1 MKKPLILLTVLSV
14 FVFVAYQKWL
24 QVPFYHVQ
32 SYVFG
37 TLIDIS
43 IVGEE
48 NTLAEQHA
56 NHILQGFQS
65 LHERL
70 HAWKPISENQPS
82 ELQLLNQAFSEHKS
96 LHVAPDLSQMLA
108 NIEVLSKQSDG
119 LFNPAI
125 GQLIHMWGFQRDA
138 FSPVTIQPERIVALV
153 KLHPSMADIQIKD
166 NVVKSENPAVALDFG
181 GYAKGY
187 ALDLAVH
194 YLKSQHVKNALINIG
209 GNVVAIGENQGRPWR
224 VGIQHPRKPE
234 ALATI
239 DLLDGW
245 AIGTSGDYQRY
256 FELNGQRYCHLINP
270 NTGYPVQHTQ
280 AVTVLV
286 PPLAEG
292 TTQAGVLSDVASKP
306 IFIAP
311 LADKANIAQ
320 KMGIDH
326 YLIIDQ
332 AGQIYVSNA
341 LLKRLNWMTPDVKF
355 DTL

>member
-1 MKKPLILLTVLSV
+1 MKKPILLLTVLTIIG
-14 FVFVAYQKWL
+14 FVAYQKWL

-37 TLIDIS
+37 TLVDIS

-48 NTLAEQHA
+48 DALAEQHA
-56 NHILQGFQS
+56 NHILQNLQS
-65 LHERL
+65 LHQRL
-70 HAWKPISENQPS
+70 HAWKPISEGQNS
-82 ELQLLNQAFSEHKS
+82 ELQILNQAFSEHNS
-96 LHVAPDLSQMLA
+96 VTVAPDLSLMLA
-108 NIEVLSKQSDG
+108 NIQALSEQSNG

-125 GQLIHMWGFQRDA
+125 GQLIEAWGFQRDE
-138 FSPVTIQPERIVALV
+138 FSPVTIQPKRIKTLV
-153 KLHPSMADIQIKD
+153 KLRPSMTDIQMKD
-166 NVVKSENPAVALDFG
+166 NTVMSQNSAVALDLG

-187 ALDLAVH
+187 ALDLAVS
-194 YLKSQHVKNALINIG
+194 YLKKQQVKHALINIG
-209 GNVVAIGENQGRPWR
+209 GNVIALGENQGRPWR
-224 VGIQHPRKPE
+224 VGIQHPRQPE

-286 PPLAEG
+286 PPMTNGAA
-292 TTQAGVLSDVASKP
+292 AGVLSDVASKP

-311 LADKANIAQ
+311 LADKADMAQ
-320 KMGIDH
+320 KMGVDH

-341 LLKRLNWMTPDVKF
+341 LLKRLNWVMPDVKF
-355 DTL
+355 DTI